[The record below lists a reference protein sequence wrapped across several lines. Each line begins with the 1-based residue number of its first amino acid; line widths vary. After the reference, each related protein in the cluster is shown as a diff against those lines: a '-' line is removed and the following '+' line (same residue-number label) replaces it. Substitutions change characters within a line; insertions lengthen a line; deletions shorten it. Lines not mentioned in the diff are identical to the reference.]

1 MTFMDMEEQVREA
14 IQAELARQ
22 ADASRG
28 GLVAR
33 PAGDGRLRIEG
44 EVDLEALAMVVVGS
58 LAGGP

>member
-1 MTFMDMEEQVREA
+1 MDMEERVRDA
-14 IQAELARQ
+14 IKAELARQ

-28 GLVAR
+28 ALVAS

-44 EVDLEALAMVVVGS
+44 EVDLEALAMVIVGS